1 MRMSFSELCLIDNS
15 FVLFGGILGNLNVI
29 LYPAAAIRKMFT
41 ATGSADQFHGYE
53 SGEDD

>member
-15 FVLFGGILGNLNVI
+15 FVLFGDILGNLNVI

>member
-1 MRMSFSELCLIDNS
+1 MSFSELCPYRQFIR
-15 FVLFGGILGNLNVI
+15 FVWGILGNLNVI